1 MGDEQLFGKKWGDSM
16 QAATKLF
23 VGYNNDQIAV
33 QALRILHERGYQA
46 FPLEVGV
53 PIPNGSVLVFSST
66 GQFASK
72 FIATV
77 PEKFERRG
85 IVPPITTTGAGGL
98 LAIRKT
104 CNGAPYGKRAENLTT
119 ALENFVGYV
128 RPKKVRPKVNRREL
142 SRQRRREE
150 RASL

>member
-1 MGDEQLFGKKWGDSM
+1 M
-16 QAATKLF
+16 QAAKKLF

-53 PIPNGSVLVFSST
+53 AIPDGSVLVFSSA

-72 FIATV
+72 FIATI
-77 PEKFERRG
+77 PEQFERRG
-85 IVPPITTTGAGGL
+85 ITPPTTVTSAGGL

-104 CNGAPYGKRAENLTT
+104 CNGAPYGKRAENLAV
-119 ALENFVGYV
+119 ALENYVGHA
-128 RPKKVRPKVNRREL
+128 RPKKVRPKINRREL
-142 SRQRRREE
+142 SRQRRHEE